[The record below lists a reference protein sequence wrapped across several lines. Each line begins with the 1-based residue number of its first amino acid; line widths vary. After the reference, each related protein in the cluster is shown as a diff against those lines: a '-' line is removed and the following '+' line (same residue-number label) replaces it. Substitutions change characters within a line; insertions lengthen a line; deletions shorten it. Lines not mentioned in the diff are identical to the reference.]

1 MTMARRGDELPLLRG
16 TLDLLLL
23 KTLSW
28 GPMHGYGIAT
38 WLERQTDSALAVD
51 DSALYQGLH
60 RLEGRR
66 LIAGEWG
73 VTDTGRRARFYRL
86 TRAGRAHLAAEAA
99 LWERYAALV
108 GGILSLRSQSG

>member
-1 MTMARRGDELPLLRG
+1 MAKEQLPLLRG
-16 TLDLLLL
+16 TLDLILL
-23 KTLSW
+23 KALSG
-28 GPMHGYGIAT
+28 GPLHGYGIAT
-38 WLERQTDSALAVD
+38 WIERHTGGALMVD

-86 TRAGRAHLAAEAA
+86 THRGRTHLDAESAV
-99 LWERYAALV
+99 WQRYADLV
-108 GGILSLRSQSG
+108 GGLLSLRARSG

>member
-1 MTMARRGDELPLLRG
+1 MARELPLLRG
-16 TLDLLLL
+16 TLDLILL
-23 KTLSW
+23 KALSG
-28 GPMHGYGIAT
+28 GPVHGYGIAT
-38 WLERQTDSALAVD
+38 WIEQQTGGALAVD

-86 TRAGRAHLAAEAA
+86 TRDGRAHLEAESAV
-99 LWERYAALV
+99 WQRYAKLV
-108 GGILSLRSQSG
+108 GGLLSLRVQAG

>member
-1 MTMARRGDELPLLRG
+1 MAKKLPLLRG
-16 TLDLLLL
+16 TLDLILL
-23 KTLSW
+23 KALSC
-28 GPMHGYGIAT
+28 GRPMHGYGIAT
-38 WLERQTDSALAVD
+38 WIERHTGSALTVD

-86 TRAGRAHLAAEAA
+86 TRDGRTHLEAESAV
-99 LWERYAALV
+99 WQRYADLV
-108 GGILSLRSQSG
+108 GGILSLRVQAG